1 MDKTTTPTNTSRR
14 PSKNKGRCRR
24 FCKLIIKTIVFV
36 TCKYP
41 LRLVKHGALNILD
54 WIQSLGRSIWR
65 CVQITDM
72 WILPRPRLRSW
83 WEDPTGHITMLMVF
97 VLQALKVFGYGV
109 GCTVGKDCVIHM
121 FTLLLVI
128 MAIQLVARV
137 ATDRLRT
144 GRTRWFGTAWEEN
157 RALSRRLVEKTKD
170 VDIEA
175 LVEEADT
182 KEGDTKEA
190 DTEEAEGNVL
200 EQTEADVPPEK
211 EDGYESTKVDTDI
224 EGELKADAP
233 PEEEVGYQF
242 TKVDSDLEDELRRK
256 KKPWRTILLEAQ
268 RKKDKSTRKL
278 GPTDAPKQPR
288 GAVMGDVDNRA
299 NTQRALEAALKRK
312 FGKSSQPISKATI
325 EKAVKKTF
333 GELQLSEEKTAIEK
347 ALKKTFGTEGKS
359 ESETI
364 VVTEHEDEENTEPTE
379 AEEEAEEE

>member
-1 MDKTTTPTNTSRR
+1 
-14 PSKNKGRCRR
+14 
-24 FCKLIIKTIVFV
+24 
-36 TCKYP
+36 
-41 LRLVKHGALNILD
+41 
-54 WIQSLGRSIWR
+54 
-65 CVQITDM
+65 
-72 WILPRPRLRSW
+72 
-83 WEDPTGHITMLMVF
+83 MVF

-268 RKKDKSTRKL
+268 RKKDKRLARRSAKLVRRSVKFQPTVIIVPPDYPPSPGSVDRDVDDSTRSR
-278 GPTDAPKQPR
+278 R
-288 GAVMGDVDNRA
+288 GSAKNY
-299 NTQRALEAALKRK
+299 
-312 FGKSSQPISKATI
+312 SQAQ
-325 EKAVKKTF
+325 F
-333 GELQLSEEKTAIEK
+333 GEK
-347 ALKKTFGTEGKS
+347 
-359 ESETI
+359 
-364 VVTEHEDEENTEPTE
+364 
-379 AEEEAEEE
+379 AEEEKDYVERGGPVLGSSVRRMRLSSLEEPSWAMSTIEQTPSEL